1 MVQLAVKIGRDLSV
15 NSQVYAQNIK
25 HAMQIHEDLFV
36 LAKIHEDLFV
46 LAKIHED
53 ISVLAKIHEVL
64 SVLAKKNMKIC
75 LF

>member
-1 MVQLAVKIGRDLSV
+1 M
-15 NSQVYAQNIK
+15 
-25 HAMQIHEDLFV
+25 

-64 SVLAKKNMKIC
+64 SVLAKKKHEDLSILATSLLELECYRLTHRNYMVLC
-75 LF
+75 